1 MMAEFM
7 QIFGRRLPFT
17 PLVICIVLAVIAVIR
32 IVATYPSISLA
43 YDEPA
48 HIVCGMEWLDKG
60 TLRLEP
66 LHPPLPRVAAAL
78 GPYLAGARLPEVK
91 MIAEPGGASF
101 DIYPAGVEILYTNG
115 RYARNLALARIGEL
129 PFFILGV
136 GLVFLWGR
144 SLYGNSGGVL
154 AVLLYTT
161 LPTVLA
167 FAGIAYVDFALSVFL
182 PWTVFAFVLWL
193 ETPSLKRSLLLGTAG
208 GLTVLSN
215 LSGLLFL
222 PICLVVTF
230 LCWVFRK
237 KEIQREAG
245 SRYLARAVIAIAI
258 AAFVIWGG
266 YRFSVAPLKKAFAK
280 PAEDVARL
288 PGPVR
293 PIARAI
299 INLNPPVPAPD
310 LFKGILSSW
319 QQNKKSLPSYALGH
333 VRRGGFWYF
342 YWLDLGLKTPLPFLI
357 LALAGFYLILRSPTD
372 WLVLAPAASALATL
386 LVLMSVKV
394 DFGIRHIL
402 FVYPFLVVVASTAG
416 VWLWRERTRWPV
428 AAPAFLAVLLVAQI
442 AASLGAHPDY
452 LAYFNVFGGK
462 APEERL
468 LFGCDLDCGQD
479 VGNLVE
485 TVRALGISHLHAQLW
500 TSADMQRLNLPPF
513 ETLPI
518 YQRAGGWIAISLLY
532 LRSGQA
538 IFDGS
543 NPDAYAWLNSYRPV
557 KTIGKTIR
565 LYQIPDNGYSNSNQT
580 VSPPEQRSRPPD

>member
-245 SRYLARAVIAIAI
+245 S
-258 AAFVIWGG
+258 
-266 YRFSVAPLKKAFAK
+266 
-280 PAEDVARL
+280 
-288 PGPVR
+288 
-293 PIARAI
+293 
-299 INLNPPVPAPD
+299 
-310 LFKGILSSW
+310 
-319 QQNKKSLPSYALGH
+319 
-333 VRRGGFWYF
+333 
-342 YWLDLGLKTPLPFLI
+342 
-357 LALAGFYLILRSPTD
+357 
-372 WLVLAPAASALATL
+372 
-386 LVLMSVKV
+386 
-394 DFGIRHIL
+394 
-402 FVYPFLVVVASTAG
+402 
-416 VWLWRERTRWPV
+416 
-428 AAPAFLAVLLVAQI
+428 
-442 AASLGAHPDY
+442 
-452 LAYFNVFGGK
+452 
-462 APEERL
+462 
-468 LFGCDLDCGQD
+468 
-479 VGNLVE
+479 
-485 TVRALGISHLHAQLW
+485 
-500 TSADMQRLNLPPF
+500 
-513 ETLPI
+513 
-518 YQRAGGWIAISLLY
+518 
-532 LRSGQA
+532 
-538 IFDGS
+538 
-543 NPDAYAWLNSYRPV
+543 
-557 KTIGKTIR
+557 
-565 LYQIPDNGYSNSNQT
+565 
-580 VSPPEQRSRPPD
+580 